1 MLNGYP
7 IVNDMGMRPMAGGSA
22 GVPGLEPEDVRVV
35 SDVETLRLLAHP
47 LRLRI
52 IEALRT
58 EPLTVKGLAAVLE
71 TSQTK
76 LYYHVNLLAE
86 RGLIRV
92 VETRQVSGITE
103 KRYRV
108 AAYRLTVGR
117 DVLHGGDDGGDAD
130 GSDAL
135 DVFLS
140 VVLDESKSEIRKS
153 ARAGLIDLSRGE
165 DLARGGLALG
175 RKWMRLTP
183 AQAHEVW
190 TRTMGLAEELAEAF
204 AHEGGKAESGDAE
217 PRLYEMLAGLNP
229 ILPPAG
235 AEPGTGG
242 ERGTVPLAASPS
254 IPPAA
259 EPPVPPGDEPLGDVP
274 PGDDLP
280 VVPVADA
287 RPGSNRVGR
296 GDTPPDP

>member
-1 MLNGYP
+1 MVSVGSSGP
-7 IVNDMGMRPMAGGSA
+7 AG
-22 GVPGLEPEDVRVV
+22 LQPEDVHVV
-35 SDVETLRLLAHP
+35 SEVGTLRLLAHP

-52 IEALRT
+52 IEALRA
-58 EPLTVKGLAAVLE
+58 EPLTVKDMAAALE

-86 RGLIRV
+86 HGLIRV

-108 AAYRLTVGR
+108 TAYRLTVDR
-117 DVLHGGDDGGDAD
+117 DVLHGADDQVASD
-130 GSDAL
+130 GEDAL

-175 RKWMRLTP
+175 RKWMLLTP
-183 AQAHEVW
+183 VQAQQVW
-190 TRTMGLAEELAEAF
+190 TRMMEVAEELAEAF
-204 AHEGGKAESGDAE
+204 AREGTGAVTGDAG

-229 ILPPAG
+229 IVPPAG
-235 AEPGTGG
+235 SGPDPRTGDGPLPLDADPSARSGGGPPDVAGTG
-242 ERGTVPLAASPS
+242 
-254 IPPAA
+254 
-259 EPPVPPGDEPLGDVP
+259 
-274 PGDDLP
+274 
-280 VVPVADA
+280 ADA
-287 RPGSNRVGR
+287 RPGAGRMGR
-296 GDTPPDP
+296 GDISPGP